1 MIVNI
6 CCCGSSGSSFF
17 SNLLNRHP
25 EIVCGDE
32 LGLFSK
38 PAFYDD
44 YEHLKRWHFLIKRTG
59 ISSYP
64 YFQDHSLLRNLQSF
78 NLTKEHVW
86 RWVLESNNIIELT
99 SRLKNHVLEITGKS
113 IWAEKTPTNI
123 YLIGKFLQAFPE
135 AKVIHIVRDPRDV
148 ILSLMGRGLSVSKAA
163 ERWLTA
169 LSSIHNYR
177 NHPNVL
183 EIKYEDLILETGKT
197 LSRVSSHLNLEFN
210 MEFFTTNAYESKN
223 ITKADG
229 FDSWRSK
236 PADGFSSKSI
246 GKYKGS
252 NIVFEDILSMTLTKE
267 FAACLKVEQLSLSQL
282 ADNYGYKLTGMHSTD
297 KNHLRRSTCKEE
309 QSIISKLVDLVID
322 KNRYVRRVIY

>member
-1 MIVNI
+1 
-6 CCCGSSGSSFF
+6 
-17 SNLLNRHP
+17 
-25 EIVCGDE
+25 
-32 LGLFSK
+32 
-38 PAFYDD
+38 
-44 YEHLKRWHFLIKRTG
+44 
-59 ISSYP
+59 
-64 YFQDHSLLRNLQSF
+64 
-78 NLTKEHVW
+78 
-86 RWVLESNNIIELT
+86 
-99 SRLKNHVLEITGKS
+99 
-113 IWAEKTPTNI
+113 
-123 YLIGKFLQAFPE
+123 
-135 AKVIHIVRDPRDV
+135 VIHIVRDPRDV